1 LTMTLHFDCNDPN
14 EVDGIEVGLVERTGE
29 AMTVIRTLELRR
41 YLAEGSVVW
50 ITKQI
55 RSILPNVTY

>member
-1 LTMTLHFDCNDPN
+1 MTLHFDCNDPN
-14 EVDGIEVGLVERTGE
+14 EVGGIEVGLVERTGE
-29 AMTVIRTLELRR
+29 AMTVIRALELRR